1 MLLRNGKEMA
11 SNATSI
17 CYLDRLVGKILEL
30 QQEFFHCIRQ
40 TLTSASCKR
49 QFANNT
55 TSLEAFAR
63 RCFTQTNL
71 SRGLDNQVL
80 LRAHT
85 RAQTSL
91 LYREPLCAQMPLHTG
106 QLLHTEAFMPRCLHI
121 PRSLDAQMLLH
132 KDIAYA
138 QMLLIRESF
147 DTEAFTHRCFDTE
160 KAFTHRRFYTKVP

>member
-1 MLLRNGKEMA
+1 MLYTNKP
-11 SNATSI
+11 
-17 CYLDRLVGKILEL
+17 
-30 QQEFFHCIRQ
+30 
-40 TLTSASCKR
+40 
-49 QFANNT
+49 
-55 TSLEAFAR
+55 
-63 RCFTQTNL
+63 FT
-71 SRGLDNQVL
+71 R
-80 LRAHT
+80 
-85 RAQTSL
+85 TSL

-160 KAFTHRRFYTKVP
+160 KAFTHRRFCAHTHRSIYAQKLPARARHKGIENPKGSSRGSVFLQIRDVWEFSKSSSCVGVF